1 MWKNFYWY
9 TRAVVCVV
17 RIYLHDSTVDFVS
30 GDFLFV
36 RVDSPVYTINTYGI
50 LEQHASCVHVPTS
63 DATLTTNG
71 GQTKTVTALLATP
84 SLYPSASADT
94 RDGAGLARGAALRVH
109 ACMYHKTKEERE
121 K

>member
-1 MWKNFYWY
+1 MEELLLVHAGS
-9 TRAVVCVV
+9 RVCSQDLSA
-17 RIYLHDSTVDFVS
+17 RFNGRFCS